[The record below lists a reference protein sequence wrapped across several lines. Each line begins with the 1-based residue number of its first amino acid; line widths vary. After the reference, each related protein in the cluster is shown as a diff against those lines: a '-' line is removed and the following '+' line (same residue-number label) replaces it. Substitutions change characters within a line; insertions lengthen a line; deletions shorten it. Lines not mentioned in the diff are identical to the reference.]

1 MFKDR
6 LAKVHKNY
14 NKKWQEDLKSLD
26 PACNEP
32 EKQTKEMLPS
42 MTPRDMD
49 PSSAKGRPENNEI
62 DKQGY
67 PILDYEEALNFG

>member
-1 MFKDR
+1 
-6 LAKVHKNY
+6 
-14 NKKWQEDLKSLD
+14 
-26 PACNEP
+26 
-32 EKQTKEMLPS
+32 

-67 PILDYEEALNFG
+67 PILDYEEALYFG